1 MAESEFNKIAGYEEE
16 KKKSFYRN
24 YKNIKY
30 WK

>member
-30 WK
+30 